1 MNPLLLLRTLGP
13 LRWEQLVYR
22 PVRIAQYRIYRQL
35 PSLARLPRASSAPLP
50 DGVALLQRNLREQ
63 FVHLRHAH
71 PAVTEGS
78 FTFLNRTLEIDGIDW
93 NRRYESH
100 LWNYHLHYFDQT
112 VGAAFDFAEKGD
124 DRAMLICQRMIESW
138 MREARIGV
146 SDGWDAYPIS
156 LRAVNWIYA
165 WSLIEGEWPDRRFI
179 EKMAASIYAQL
190 DFLSRHLELHLLANH
205 LLKNIRALVVGGI
218 FFGKREWIE
227 TGARLLWRE
236 FDEQVLDDGGQFE
249 RSPMYHAQ
257 TTADFLECFALLG
270 EVYPSMVPAGTEERL
285 RGMAGFLEAMTGPD
299 GGLALFNDSANTE
312 QYRPGPLLDAAEL
325 ICGYRRGAHLRAFPS
340 TGYFSWASDDGNEKM
355 IVDGG
360 PPSVGYNAAHAHCD
374 LLSYVLWMDGH
385 PLVVDS
391 GVHGYGG
398 DRYREYCRSTRAH
411 NTVLF
416 DGIEQSEIWGT
427 FRMGRP
433 ARPFDAAARA
443 DGGRWSFNGSF
454 SRFDGRITH
463 RRSIERD
470 DDGKW
475 TITDSADAATRADSF
490 IHLHPELEVTRVDE
504 RNTAVECR
512 RGNMVYRIA
521 AFGADR
527 VDVISG
533 SGNPVQGWHFPDF
546 GIAQESPAI
555 RFSYQIEAGR
565 RFGYTI
571 VRNG

>member
-1 MNPLLLLRTLGP
+1 VNPLLLLRTLAP
-13 LRWEQLVYR
+13 LRREQLAYR
-22 PVRIAQYRIYRQL
+22 PVRIAQYRLYRHL
-35 PSLARLPRASSAPLP
+35 PSLARLPRATPAPLP
-50 DGVALLQRNLREQ
+50 DGAALIRRKLREQ
-63 FVHLRHAH
+63 FVHLRQAH

-78 FTFLNRTLEIDGIDW
+78 FTFLNRTVEIDRIDW

-100 LWNYHLHYFDQT
+100 LWNYHLHYFDQAA
-112 VGAAFDFAEKGD
+112 GAAFEFAEKGD
-124 DRAMLICQRMIESW
+124 DRAMLVCQRMIESW

-165 WSLIEGEWPDRRFI
+165 WSLIDGEWPDRRFL

-190 DFLSRHLELHLLANH
+190 DFLRRHLELHLLANH

-218 FFGKREWIE
+218 YFGEREWIE

-236 FDEQVLDDGGQFE
+236 LEEQVLDDGGHFE

-270 EVYPSMVPAGTEERL
+270 EAYPGLVPAGIEDRL
-285 RGMAGFLEAMTGPD
+285 SGMAGFLEAMTGPD
-299 GGLALFNDSANTE
+299 GSLALFNDSANTE
-312 QYRPGPLLDAAEL
+312 QSRSGPLLSAAEL
-325 ICGYRRGAHLRAFPS
+325 ICGYRQGDRRLDFPS
-340 TGYFSWASDDGNEKM
+340 SGYFSWVSDNGNEKM

-360 PPSVGYNAAHAHCD
+360 PPSAAYNPAHAHCD

-433 ARPFDAAARA
+433 ARPIDAATRN
-443 DGGRWSFNGSF
+443 DDDRWSFSGSF
-454 SRFDGRITH
+454 SRYDGRIIH

-470 DDGKW
+470 NEGTW
-475 TITDSADAATRADSF
+475 TIADSADAAARAESF
-490 IHLHPELEVTRVDE
+490 IHLHPGVEVTRVDE
-504 RNTAVECR
+504 RNMTIDCR
-512 RGNMVYRIA
+512 RGDLVYRIA
-521 AFGADR
+521 AFDADG
-527 VDVISG
+527 VEVISG
-533 SGNPVQGWHFPDF
+533 IGDPVQGWYFHDF
-546 GIAQESPAI
+546 GIARESPAI
-555 RFSYQIEAGR
+555 RFSYQVEAGR

-571 VRNG
+571 AGNG